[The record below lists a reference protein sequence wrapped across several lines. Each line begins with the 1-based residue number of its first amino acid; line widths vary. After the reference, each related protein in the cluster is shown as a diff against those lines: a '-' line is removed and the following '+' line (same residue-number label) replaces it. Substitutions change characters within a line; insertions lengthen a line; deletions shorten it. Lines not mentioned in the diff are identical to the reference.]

1 MKITRVLQST
11 ILAAVVATSLL
22 INPAAASAR
31 VFVSVGFAPPAIP
44 VYAQPVAPA
53 YGYIWTPGYWAYGP
67 DGYTW
72 VDGAWV
78 EPPYEGALWTPGYWD
93 YAGGVYVWSPGY
105 WGRHVGYYGG
115 VNYGFGYFGVGFWGG
130 YWNGGHFFYNRE
142 YNHLGFRDHEGF
154 VYSHPVA
161 GFNGRPG
168 GEAFAR
174 GQAAGYNHTAIAQN
188 RSSVVSGN
196 ARPAYTG
203 TARGYS
209 TAPRSSYSG
218 GSARRGNYSGG
229 GARTGGGGGAH
240 FNGGGEHR

>member
-11 ILAAVVATSLL
+11 ILAAVVVATLL
-22 INPAAASAR
+22 MNPAAASAR

-44 VYAQPVAPA
+44 VYVQPVAPA

-67 DGYTW
+67 DGYYW

-188 RSSVVSGN
+188 RSSVVNGN
-196 ARPAYTG
+196 ARPAYG
-203 TARGYS
+203 GFARGYS
-209 TAPRSSYSG
+209 SAPRSSYSG
-218 GSARRGNYSGG
+218 GATRGSYSGG
-229 GARTGGGGGAH
+229 GGARAGGGGAH
-240 FNGGGEHR
+240 FNGGERR